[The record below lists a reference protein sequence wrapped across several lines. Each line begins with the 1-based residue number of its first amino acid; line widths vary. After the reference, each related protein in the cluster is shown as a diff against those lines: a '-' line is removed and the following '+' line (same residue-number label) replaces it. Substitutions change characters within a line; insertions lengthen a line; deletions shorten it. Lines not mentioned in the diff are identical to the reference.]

1 MPGCRCPA
9 GSAAEGAGR
18 GGALTEDKIILQGMV
33 FYGYH
38 GVNQA
43 ERELGQ
49 RFVVDLELSKDLSA
63 AGSSDD
69 LGMTVNYASV
79 FKVAREVVEG
89 PSCSL
94 IETVAER
101 LAAALLGRFPLEAVR
116 VRVRKP
122 WAPIRGSVL
131 DSVAVEIYRKP

>member
-1 MPGCRCPA
+1 M
-9 GSAAEGAGR
+9 S
-18 GGALTEDKIILQGMV
+18 EDKIILEGMV

-49 RFVVDLELSKDLSA
+49 RFVVDLELSRDLSE
-63 AGSSDD
+63 AGITDD
-69 LGMTVNYASV
+69 LEKTVNYASV
-79 FKVAREVVEG
+79 YKVAREIVEG
-89 PSCSL
+89 PPANL

-101 LAAALLGRFPLEAVR
+101 LAAAVLDRFPVEAVR

-122 WAPIRGSVL
+122 WAPVKGSVL
-131 DSVAVEIYRKP
+131 SSATVEISRSR

>member
-1 MPGCRCPA
+1 M
-9 GSAAEGAGR
+9 
-18 GGALTEDKIILQGMV
+18 TEDKIILQGV
-33 FYGYH
+33 TFYGFH
-38 GVNQA
+38 GVNPE

-63 AGSSDD
+63 AGLSDD
-69 LGMTVNYASV
+69 LATTVNYAAV

-89 PSCSL
+89 EPCQL

-101 LAAALLGRFPLEAVR
+101 LASAILARFPVEAVR

-122 WAPIRGSVL
+122 WAPVKGSVL
-131 DSVAVEIYRKP
+131 DFVAVEIYRKY

>member
-1 MPGCRCPA
+1 MA
-9 GSAAEGAGR
+9 Q
-18 GGALTEDKIILQGMV
+18 DKIILQGMT

-49 RFVVDLELSKDLSA
+49 RFVVDLELIKDLSH
-63 AGSSDD
+63 AGHSDD

-79 FKVAREVVEG
+79 FKVTREIVEG
-89 PSCSL
+89 EAANL

-101 LAAALLGRFPLEAVR
+101 LAGALLERFPLEAVR

-122 WAPIRGSVL
+122 WAPVKGSVL
-131 DSVAVEIYRKP
+131 DWVGAEIYRTA

>member
-1 MPGCRCPA
+1 M
-9 GSAAEGAGR
+9 
-18 GGALTEDKIILQGMV
+18 TEDKILLQGMV

-38 GVNQA
+38 GVNPE

-63 AGSSDD
+63 AGLSDD
-69 LGMTVNYASV
+69 LTMTVNYASV

-89 PSCSL
+89 EPCNL

-101 LAAALLGRFPLEAVR
+101 VASTLLARFALEAVR

-122 WAPIRGSVL
+122 WAPVKGSAL
-131 DSVAVEIYRKP
+131 DWVAAEIYRKH

>member
-1 MPGCRCPA
+1 MA
-9 GSAAEGAGR
+9 
-18 GGALTEDKIILQGMV
+18 EDKIILQGMT
-33 FYGYH
+33 FYGFH
-38 GVNQA
+38 GVNPE

-63 AGSSDD
+63 AGLSDD
-69 LGMTVNYASV
+69 LGMTVNYAAV

-89 PSCSL
+89 DACRL

-101 LAAALLGRFPLEAVR
+101 LAAAILARFPVEAVR

-122 WAPIRGSVL
+122 WAPIKGSVL
-131 DSVAVEIYRKP
+131 DFVAVEIHRKR